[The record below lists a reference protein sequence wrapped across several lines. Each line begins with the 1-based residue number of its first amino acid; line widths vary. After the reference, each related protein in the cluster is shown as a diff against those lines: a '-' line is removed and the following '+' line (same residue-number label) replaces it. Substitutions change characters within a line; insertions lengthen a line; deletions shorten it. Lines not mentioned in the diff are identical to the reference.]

1 MLFTLLKELTD
12 RFIEFILN
20 MVKGANPEAQLTSA
34 LKSCVFLITILAFA
48 VISLGISNY
57 NLHLQNDDFET
68 AVSKFGFLLKEDNL
82 VAPSLEIA
90 KLSASIDANSN
101 ALRKENVTL
110 SENNIALLTENA
122 WIQVMLSKIL
132 EENKLLK
139 ANNQVLLDKCV
150 ARKF

>member
-122 WIQVMLSKIL
+122 WIQVILGKII

-139 ANNQVLLDKCV
+139 TNNQVLLDKCV

>member
-1 MLFTLLKELTD
+1 
-12 RFIEFILN
+12 
-20 MVKGANPEAQLTSA
+20 
-34 LKSCVFLITILAFA
+34 LITILAFA

-139 ANNQVLLDKCV
+139 ANNEVLLDKCV

>member
-122 WIQVMLSKIL
+122 WIQVILGKII